1 MTITRLAPLSP
12 PWSVAVTNRGPAGV
26 GATVEI
32 DPVVTLLEPGEPGE
46 VVNLGNETHVV
57 LKFSL
62 AGGDEGPVGPRPL
75 LTIGTVTT
83 VENGNAAD
91 VNLSG
96 ADGEYAVNFTI
107 PAGPVGP
114 PPTLEI
120 GDVTSGPT
128 ADADVT
134 GGAGSYVL
142 DLVLPVG
149 PAPTLLPGVVT
160 AVPNGSPLTIT
171 FNETGPGEYTVDLEV
186 PAGPTGPP
194 GSMSPGDSVTL
205 LNMATARI
213 LGRTAGGAGVVQE
226 LTKTNMLSFLNVA
239 DGADVTAAAAFA
251 NDNRLLRSDGTGK
264 GAQASDVT
272 ILDNGNVGLGSDAP
286 GEKLVVVGNAYLSGT
301 LDLGDSGD
309 ATLSRHAAGRV
320 AVEGNPV
327 AHVEELAFRVGTP
340 LTATG
345 ASVTLTGLD
354 CDDLLVSLEGVSHN
368 DGSSRATN
376 LLLSSDGGSTFPITL
391 PLNAAI
397 AAASLTSGIAFLT
410 GLRQGLIVHLRGP
423 MPGATDLNSVLSAT
437 SPQVGMVKATG
448 RINAIRIQPAAGS
461 FDAGTIYVS
470 QRG

>member
-226 LTKTNMLSFLNVA
+226 LTKTDLLTFLNVA
-239 DGADVTAAAAFA
+239 DGANVTAAAAFA

-264 GAQASDVT
+264 GAQASVVT
-272 ILDNGNVGLGSDAP
+272 LDDAGN
-286 GEKLVVVGNAYLSGT
+286 LSGLNQVASGNFQGISLSLLDSNASHYATFALVSDITAARTFSLDMPNSAQTYKFPARNGTISLAERLQRAITGTTDT
-301 LDLGDSGD
+301 LVIADAGSLVKGNNASGITITIPPAVFPVGTQID
-309 ATLSRHAAGRV
+309 FLNINTGAVSFTPGAGVTLNSKGSKRRVTTQYGAATLVH
-320 AVEGNPV
+320 E
-327 AHVEELAFRVGTP
+327 
-340 LTATG
+340 
-345 ASVTLTGLD
+345 
-354 CDDLLVSLEGVSHN
+354 
-368 DGSSRATN
+368 
-376 LLLSSDGGSTFPITL
+376 SSDIWVLFGD
-391 PLNAAI
+391 
-397 AAASLTSGIAFLT
+397 
-410 GLRQGLIVHLRGP
+410 IV
-423 MPGATDLNSVLSAT
+423 T
-437 SPQVGMVKATG
+437 
-448 RINAIRIQPAAGS
+448 
-461 FDAGTIYVS
+461 
-470 QRG
+470 